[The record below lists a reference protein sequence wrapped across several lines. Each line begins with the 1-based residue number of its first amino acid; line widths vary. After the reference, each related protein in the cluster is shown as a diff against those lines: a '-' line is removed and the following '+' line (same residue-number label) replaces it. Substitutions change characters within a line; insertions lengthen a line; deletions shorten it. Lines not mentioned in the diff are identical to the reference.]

1 MLTRI
6 NFASNIIECVENL
19 FMSISAVSNRWL
31 NRLYKI
37 LALLLVLFAVLI
49 SAFRLF
55 LPYAHNYKQDFQDY
69 LNVNNDSNV
78 TIGSLAMGWEGAG
91 PSLIVEKV
99 NVLDTKSA
107 HVFVAKMELTVDFWR
122 SLQHRKLITKD
133 ISLFGAQVFFDK
145 RLLETK
151 ETSKQDSSL
160 IDNVSS
166 IFFQQIKRF
175 SLKNSKITVRDESQ
189 TRTFLVDQLSWLNDG
204 SRHRAA
210 GSMLIDGLTSNNIKF
225 NLDASGQDI
234 RDLTGQLY
242 FEANKLNITPWLD
255 TIFAIED
262 DKTHSSVNFS
272 AWYTLNKGEASKLQ
286 VELNNNEVSWLYQ
299 DEIHSLRL
307 DKGNI
312 LIENFDDALQRR
324 VTTTPLQLYTN
335 NHAWQPLT
343 VNTKRTKNGL
353 LTHISSLE
361 LFGIADLYPLFS
373 GHIESEALFD
383 GLAPVGQ
390 ISDVYLL
397 KTIDDFQALASFSEL
412 TSSFSQ
418 GIPGIENVSGELSF
432 ADKHLSIDLL
442 AENGQLDFNKHF
454 LYPIPYESISSKVD
468 VDFSTADLSVKIK
481 DLEVVSSQ
489 IHATADI
496 EITGSENSTPAMALL
511 ANVHRGDV
519 NFADYF
525 YPHLLMGQDLVDYL
539 KAAIIEGE
547 VEQAQVLFN
556 GPLANFP
563 FHDNSGIFVVDAEL
577 IKSKFQFDPSWPVIN
592 DFSANLNFTNN
603 SMLITGRGG
612 SLSGIDVTGV
622 EVAIDDLDNQQIL
635 TVDANFKDTLPE
647 AVSNLMDNSPM
658 ESTVGETLNQL
669 RVSNNIS
676 GSFALNL
683 PLNDLD
689 SVVASGKVN
698 FNNNQVALQTPAMN
712 FTEVNGELSFKNDVI
727 NTRDLA
733 LNWRKMPMELVVKAN
748 DTDNDYYQTLINLQA
763 KWPELTWKKEL
774 PQLLEK
780 YAYGQLD
787 WQGDLTLKMHHKGG
801 VSYEL
806 MMNSTFDDLA
816 FELPVP
822 YKKNLGEALNVSV
835 NVSGQNDYSELNA
848 QVGEEL
854 YFYGELD
861 HEKTQFSKAHL
872 VLGKEEL
879 LLPTKGFH
887 ITTKLATASLTQWQ
901 SLVLDILDSIEQGS
915 ADSSS
920 DSVAII
926 TAPERIRGTVKELD
940 ILGQTLTDTSFNLV
954 DEQQWWLL
962 DLNAKEART
971 KVKFYPDW
979 HQQGVEIDADF
990 IHLTVADE
998 LENENEN
1005 ESELLTEQ
1013 IKQTLSEDRSNN
1025 DILFANIPPIR
1036 AKCASC
1042 SLGRLDF
1049 GEVDFSI
1056 ERIAEDTLK
1065 LKQFTAKRNKTNA
1078 SLNATWVHNQKTS
1091 HTTIIGEL
1099 AAKDIEQEVIKL
1111 GYPSSIKD
1119 SGIKLK
1125 YNLDWQS
1132 SPFDFDLAQLNG
1144 EVNASISDGVVDVD
1158 DKGARY
1164 LSIFSLSSL
1173 ARKLKLDFRDMFSD
1187 GMFYE
1192 SIKGD
1197 FHLENGVIY
1206 TNNTRM
1212 KGGAGNLSVKGN
1224 TDLSKQILDY
1234 SMSYKP
1240 NVTSSLPALAWVAT
1254 LNPVAIIAGLAL
1266 DGVITS
1272 KVISE
1277 LKFEVTGTMQE
1288 PVYKQVDRKTQNI
1301 RVGRTT
1307 PPEIIDESVS
1317 AEEQDGQSTE
1327 DNNAIKDHKTTDNID
1342 G

>member
-1 MLTRI
+1 M
-6 NFASNIIECVENL
+6 
-19 FMSISAVSNRWL
+19 
-31 NRLYKI
+31 
-37 LALLLVLFAVLI
+37 LVLFAVLI

-69 LNVNNDSNV
+69 LNESNDSNV

-99 NVLDTKSA
+99 NVLDTETA
-107 HVFVAKMELTVDFWR
+107 HVFVAKMEFTVDFWR
-122 SLQHRKLITKD
+122 SLQHQKLITKD
-133 ISLFGAQVFFDK
+133 ISLVGAQVFFDK
-145 RLLETK
+145 RLLETE

-175 SLKNSKITVRDESQ
+175 SLKSSKITVRGESQ
-189 TRTFLVDQLSWLNDG
+189 TRTFLVDQLSWLNNG
-204 SRHRAA
+204 NHHRAS

-225 NLDASGQDI
+225 NLDASGEDI

-272 AWYTLNKGEASKLQ
+272 AWYTLNKGEASQLQ
-286 VELNNNEVSWLYQ
+286 IALNNNEVSWLYQ
-299 DEIHSLRL
+299 DELHSLRL

-312 LIENFDDALQRR
+312 LIENFDNRLQRT

-343 VNTKRTKNGL
+343 VNTQRTENGL

-373 GHIESEALFD
+373 GHIESQSLLD

-397 KTIDDFQALASFSEL
+397 KTNDEFKALASFSEV

-432 ADKHLSIDLL
+432 ADQHLTIKLL
-442 AENGQLDFNKHF
+442 AENGELDFNKHF
-454 LYPIPYESISSKVD
+454 LYPIPYQSIASQVD
-468 VDFSTADLSVKIK
+468 VDFSSSDLSVNVKN
-481 DLEVVSSQ
+481 LEVISEQ
-489 IHATADI
+489 LHATADI
-496 EITGSENSTPAMALL
+496 EVTTSENSTPAMALL
-511 ANVHRGDV
+511 ANIHRGDAKM
-519 NFADYF
+519 ADYF

-539 KAAIIEGE
+539 KAAIIDGE

-577 IKSKFQFDPSWPVIN
+577 INSKFQFDPSWPVIN

-603 SMLITGRGG
+603 GMLITGRGG
-612 SLSGIDVTGV
+612 SLSGIDVAGV
-622 EVAIDDLDNQQIL
+622 EVAIDDLEGQQIL

-647 AVSNLMDNSPM
+647 AVSNLMNNSPM
-658 ESTVGETLNQL
+658 ATTVGETLNQL
-669 RVSNNIS
+669 RVSKKIS

-683 PLNDLD
+683 PLNDID
-689 SVVASGKVN
+689 SVIASGIVN
-698 FNNNQVALQTPAMN
+698 FNNNGVALQTPAMN
-712 FTEVNGELSFKNDVI
+712 FTEVSGELTFKNDVI
-727 NTRDLA
+727 NTKNLT
-733 LNWRKMPMELVVKAN
+733 LNWREMPMELVVKAN
-748 DTDNDYYQTLINLQA
+748 DTDNDYFQTLINLQA
-763 KWPELTWKKEL
+763 KWPELSWKKEL

-780 YAYGQLD
+780 YAHGQLD
-787 WQGDLTLKMHHKGG
+787 WQGDLALKMHHNGG

-806 MMNSTFDDLA
+806 MMNSTFENLA

-822 YKKNLGEALNVSV
+822 YKKGLDEALNVSV
-835 NVSGQNDYSELNA
+835 NVTGQDDYSELNA
-848 QVGEEL
+848 QVGNEL

-872 VLGKEEL
+872 LLGNEEL

-887 ITTKLATASLTQWQ
+887 ITTNLATASLTQWQ
-901 SLVLDILDSIEQGS
+901 SLVLDILDSIEQSS
-915 ADSSS
+915 ADSPS

-926 TAPERIRGTVKELD
+926 TAPERIRGSVEELD
-940 ILGQTLTDTSFNLV
+940 ILGQTLTDVSFNLV
-954 DEQQWWLL
+954 DKQQWWLL
-962 DLNAKEART
+962 DLNAKEARS
-971 KVKFYPDW
+971 KIKFYPDW
-979 HQQGVEIDADF
+979 HEQGIDIDADF
-990 IHLTVADE
+990 IHLPVAEDV
-998 LENENEN
+998 LN
-1005 ESELLTEQ
+1005 ESDLVTEHVM
-1013 IKQTLSEDRSNN
+1013 KSLPEKSLNN

-1056 ERIAEDTLK
+1056 ERISEDTLK
-1065 LKQFTAKRNKTNA
+1065 LKKFTAKRGKTNL
-1078 SLNATWVHNQKTS
+1078 SFDATWQHNQKISQTK
-1091 HTTIIGEL
+1091 IVGKL
-1099 AAKDIEQEVIKL
+1099 KAKDVEQEIEKL
-1111 GYPSSIKD
+1111 GYPSTIKD
-1119 SGIKLK
+1119 SELK
-1125 YNLDWQS
+1125 MNYALDWKGG
-1132 SPFDFDLAQLNG
+1132 PIDFKLENFNG
-1144 EVNASISDGVVDVD
+1144 TFTSEFSDGFLAEVPDA
-1158 DKGARY
+1158 ARA
-1164 LSIFSLSSL
+1164 FSLLSL
-1173 ARKLKLDFRDMFSD
+1173 QSLVRKLKLDFRDIFSD
-1187 GMFYE
+1187 GMFYD

-1197 FHLENGVIY
+1197 FQVKSGVIY
-1206 TNNTRM
+1206 TDNTFM
-1212 KGGAGNLSVKGN
+1212 KGAAGDLSIKGN
-1224 TDLSKQILDY
+1224 TDLTSKVLDY
-1234 SMSYKP
+1234 KMSYKP
-1240 NVTSSLPALAWVAT
+1240 NLTSSLPAIAWIAT
-1254 LNPVAIIAGLAL
+1254 LNPLAFIGAIAL

-1272 KVISE
+1272 KVVSE
-1277 LKFEVTGTMQE
+1277 FKIEVTGPMAE
-1288 PVYKQVDRKTQNI
+1288 PVINFVDKKTQNI
-1301 RVGRTT
+1301 KVGRTT
-1307 PPEIIDESVS
+1307 PPEVIKDLPTKNNDPNERP
-1317 AEEQDGQSTE
+1317 
-1327 DNNAIKDHKTTDNID
+1327 DNTDHGIKDHKGINID

>member
-1 MLTRI
+1 
-6 NFASNIIECVENL
+6 
-19 FMSISAVSNRWL
+19 MSISAVSNRWL

-37 LALLLVLFAVLI
+37 LAILLVLFAVLI

-55 LPYAHNYKQDFQDY
+55 LPYAHNYKQDFQNY
-69 LNVNNDSNV
+69 LNESNDSNV
-78 TIGSLAMGWEGAG
+78 TIGSLSMGWEGAG
-91 PSLIVEKV
+91 PSLIVENV
-99 NVLDTKSA
+99 NVLDTESA
-107 HVFVAKMELTVDFWR
+107 HVFVKKMELTVNFWR
-122 SLQHRKLITKD
+122 SLQYQKLITKD
-133 ISLFGAQVFFDK
+133 ISLVGAQVFFDK
-145 RLLETK
+145 RLLNTN
-151 ETSKQDSSL
+151 ETSNQDSNL

-175 SLKNSKITVRDESQ
+175 SLKNSKITVKSENQ
-189 TRTFLVDQLSWLNDG
+189 TRTFLVDQLSWLNNG
-204 SRHRAA
+204 NHHRAS

-262 DKTHSSVNFS
+262 DKTDSSVNFS

-286 VELNNNEVSWLYQ
+286 IALNSNEVSWFYQ
-299 DEIHSLRL
+299 DELHSLRL

-312 LIENFDDALQRR
+312 LIENFDDELQRT
-324 VTTTPLQLYTN
+324 VTTTPLQFYTN

-343 VNTKRTKNGL
+343 VNTKRTENGL

-361 LFGIADLYPLFS
+361 LVGIADLYPLFS

-397 KTIDDFQALASFSEL
+397 KTNDEFQALASFSQL

-432 ADKHLSIDLL
+432 ADNHLTIELL

-454 LYPIPYESISSKVD
+454 LYPIPYESIASKVD
-468 VDFSTADLSVKIK
+468 VDFSTSDLSVKIK
-481 DLEVVSSQ
+481 DIEVISSQ

-496 EITGSENSTPAMALL
+496 EITSSENTTPAMALL

-539 KAAIIEGE
+539 EASIIDGE

-622 EVAIDDLDNQQIL
+622 EVAIDDLENQQIL
-635 TVDANFKDTLPE
+635 TVDASFKDTKPI
-647 AVSNLMDNSPM
+647 VVGSLMNNSPM
-658 ESTVGETLNQL
+658 ASTVGETLNQL
-669 RVSNNIS
+669 QVSNNIS

-689 SVVASGKVN
+689 NVIASGKVN

-712 FTEVNGELSFKNDVI
+712 FTDVNGELTFKNDVI
-727 NTRDLA
+727 NTRGIT

-748 DTDNDYYQTLINLQA
+748 DTDNDYFQTLINLQA
-763 KWPELTWKKEL
+763 KWPEISWKKEL

-780 YAYGQLD
+780 YANGQLD

-822 YKKNLGEALNVSV
+822 YKKSLGEVLNVSV

-848 QVGEEL
+848 QVGNEL

-872 VLGKEEL
+872 LLGNEDL
-879 LLPTKGFH
+879 LLPSKGFH

-901 SLVLDILDSIEQGS
+901 SLVLDILDSIEQASEKS
-915 ADSSS
+915 AS

-926 TAPERIRGTVKELD
+926 TAPERIRGSVEELD
-940 ILGQTLTDTSFNLV
+940 ILGQTLTDVSFNLL
-954 DEQQWWLL
+954 DKQQWWLL

-979 HQQGVEIDADF
+979 HQQGVDIDADF
-990 IHLTVADE
+990 IHLTIPEEVV
-998 LENENEN
+998 N
-1005 ESELLTEQ
+1005 ESEPLTEQ
-1013 IKQTLSEDRSNN
+1013 VMQVLPEDTLHN

-1042 SLGRLDF
+1042 SYGKLDF
-1049 GEVDFSI
+1049 GAVDFTI
-1056 ERIAEDTLK
+1056 ERSEADTIK
-1065 LKQFTAKRNKTNA
+1065 LKKFTAKRGKTNV
-1078 SLNATWVHNQKTS
+1078 SLDGSWVHNQKSSSTK
-1091 HTTIIGEL
+1091 IIGQLET
-1099 AAKDIEQEVIKL
+1099 KDLEQEVIKL

-1119 SGIKLK
+1119 SGIKLT
-1125 YNLDWQS
+1125 YALNWQS
-1132 SPFDFDLAQLNG
+1132 SPFDFELAKLNG
-1144 EVNASISDGVVDVD
+1144 DVNASISDGVVDVD

-1197 FHLENGVIY
+1197 FHLEQGIIY
-1206 TNNTRM
+1206 TDNTKM

-1254 LNPVAIIAGLAL
+1254 LNPVAILAGLAL

-1301 RVGRTT
+1301 RVGRTI
-1307 PPEIIDESVS
+1307 PPEIIDESIS
-1317 AEEQDGQSTE
+1317 IEEQDGQIIE
-1327 DNNAIKDHKTTDNID
+1327 DNNAIKDHKKMDNID

>member
-1 MLTRI
+1 VLTRI
-6 NFASNIIECVENL
+6 NFVSNIIECVVNL

-37 LALLLVLFAVLI
+37 LAILLVLFAVLI

-69 LNVNNDSNV
+69 LNESNDSNV

-99 NVLDTKSA
+99 NVLDTETA
-107 HVFVAKMELTVDFWR
+107 HVFVAKMEFTVDFWR
-122 SLQHRKLITKD
+122 SLQHQKLITKD
-133 ISLFGAQVFFDK
+133 ISLVGAQVFFDK
-145 RLLETK
+145 RLLETN

-166 IFFQQIKRF
+166 IFFKQIKRF
-175 SLKNSKITVRDESQ
+175 SLKSSKITVRDESQ
-189 TRTFLVDQLSWLNDG
+189 TRTFLVDQLSWLNNG
-204 SRHRAA
+204 NNHRAS

-225 NLDASGQDI
+225 NLDASGEDI

-272 AWYTLNKGEASKLQ
+272 AWYTLNKGEASQLQ
-286 VELNNNEVSWLYQ
+286 IALNNNEVSWLYQ
-299 DEIHSLRL
+299 DELHSLRL

-312 LIENFDDALQRR
+312 LIENFDNRLQRT

-343 VNTKRTKNGL
+343 VNTQRTENGL

-373 GHIESEALFD
+373 GHIESQSLLD

-390 ISDVYLL
+390 VSDVYLL
-397 KTIDDFQALASFSEL
+397 KTNDEFKALASFSEV

-432 ADKHLSIDLL
+432 AEQNLTIKLL
-442 AENGQLDFNKHF
+442 AENGELDFNKHF
-454 LYPIPYESISSKVD
+454 LYPIPYQSIASQVD
-468 VDFSTADLSVKIK
+468 VDFSSSDLSVKVK
-481 DLEVVSSQ
+481 NLEVTSEQ
-489 IHATADI
+489 LHATADI
-496 EITGSENSTPAMALL
+496 EITASENSTPAMALL
-511 ANVHRGDV
+511 ANIYRGDAKM
-519 NFADYF
+519 ADYF

-577 IKSKFQFDPSWPVIN
+577 KNSKFQFDPSWPVIN

-612 SLSGIDVTGV
+612 SLSGIDVAGV
-622 EVAIDDLDNQQIL
+622 AVAIDDLEGQQIL

-647 AVSNLMDNSPM
+647 TVSNLMNSSPM
-658 ESTVGETLNQL
+658 ATTVGETLNQL
-669 RVSNNIS
+669 RVSKNIS

-689 SVVASGKVN
+689 SVIASGRVN
-698 FNNNQVALQTPAMN
+698 FNNNDVTLQTPAMN
-712 FTEVNGELSFKNDVI
+712 FKEVNGELTFKNDVI
-727 NTRDLA
+727 NTKNLT
-733 LNWRKMPMELVVKAN
+733 LNWREMPMELVVKAN
-748 DTDNDYYQTLINLQA
+748 DTDNDYFQTLINLQA
-763 KWPELTWKKEL
+763 KWPELSWKKEL

-780 YAYGQLD
+780 YAHGRLD
-787 WQGDLTLKMHHKGG
+787 WRGDLTLKMHHKGG
-801 VSYEL
+801 VSYDL

-822 YKKNLGEALNVSV
+822 YKKSLGEALTVSV

-848 QVGEEL
+848 QVGDEL

-872 VLGKEEL
+872 LLGNEEL

-901 SLVLDILDSIEQGS
+901 SLVLDILDSVEQSS
-915 ADSSS
+915 ADSPS

-926 TAPERIRGTVKELD
+926 TAPERIRGSVKEFD
-940 ILGQTLTDTSFNLV
+940 ILGQTLTDVSFNLV
-954 DEQQWWLL
+954 DKQQWWLL

-971 KVKFYPDW
+971 KAKFYPDW
-979 HQQGVEIDADF
+979 HQQGIDIDADF
-990 IHLTVADE
+990 IHLTLADE
-998 LENENEN
+998 VDNKSIIEQALQ
-1005 ESELLTEQ
+1005 ELP
-1013 IKQTLSEDRSNN
+1013 EDRLSD

-1036 AKCASC
+1036 AKCTSC
-1042 SLGRLDF
+1042 SIGRLDF

-1065 LKQFTAKRNKTNA
+1065 LKKFTAKRGKTNL
-1078 SLNATWVHNQKTS
+1078 SFDATWQHNQRIS
-1091 HTTIIGEL
+1091 HTAIIGQLETNDL
-1099 AAKDIEQEVIKL
+1099 EQEVIKL

-1125 YNLDWQS
+1125 YNFDWQA
-1132 SPFDFDLAQLNG
+1132 SPFNFGLEKLNG
-1144 EVNASISDGVVDVD
+1144 DANASISEGVVDAD
-1158 DKGARY
+1158 DLGARY

-1173 ARKLKLDFRDMFSD
+1173 ARKLKFDFRDIFSE

-1197 FHLENGVIY
+1197 FKLKKGVIY
-1206 TNNTRM
+1206 TDNTFM
-1212 KGGAGNLSVKGN
+1212 KGVAGDLSIKGN
-1224 TDLSKQILDY
+1224 TDLNTQILDY
-1234 SMSYKP
+1234 KMSLKP
-1240 NVTSSLPALAWVAT
+1240 NVSSSLPAIAWVMT
-1254 LNPVAIIAGLAL
+1254 LNPLAFIGALAL
-1266 DGVITS
+1266 DSVITS
-1272 KVISE
+1272 KVVTEFKI
-1277 LKFEVTGTMQE
+1277 EVTGPMAE
-1288 PVYKQVDRKTQNI
+1288 PITNIVDKKTQNI
-1301 RVGRTT
+1301 KVGRTT
-1307 PPEIIDESVS
+1307 PPEVIKELP
-1317 AEEQDGQSTE
+1317 TE
-1327 DNNAIKDHKTTDNID
+1327 NNDRSDNTDHGIKDHKGIDID

>member
-1 MLTRI
+1 
-6 NFASNIIECVENL
+6 
-19 FMSISAVSNRWL
+19 MSISAISNRWL

-37 LALLLVLFAVLI
+37 LAILLVIFAVLI
-49 SAFRLF
+49 SAFRLL
-55 LPYAHNYKQDFQDY
+55 LPYAHNYKQDFEDY
-69 LNVNNDSNV
+69 LNSTNESNV
-78 TIGSLAMGWEGAG
+78 TIGSLTMGWEGAG
-91 PSLIVEKV
+91 PSLIVEEV
-99 NVLDTKSA
+99 NVLDTESA
-107 HVFVAKMELTVDFWR
+107 HIFVAKMELTLDFWR
-122 SLQHRKLITKD
+122 SLQYQKLITKD
-133 ISLFGAQVFFDK
+133 ISLVGAQVFFDK
-145 RLLETK
+145 RLLVEK
-151 ETSKQDSSL
+151 EATEQDSSL
-160 IDNVSS
+160 IDNVSA

-175 SLKNSKITVRDESQ
+175 SLNNSKITVRTENQ
-189 TRTFLVDQLSWLNDG
+189 TRAFLVDQLSWFNNANH
-204 SRHRAA
+204 HRAS
-210 GSMLIDGLTSNNIKF
+210 GTMLIDGLTSNNIKF

-272 AWYTLNKGEASKLQ
+272 AWYTLNKGEASQLQ
-286 VELNNNEVSWLYQ
+286 IELNDNEVSWLYQ
-299 DEIHSLRL
+299 EELHSLRL
-307 DKGNI
+307 DKGSI
-312 LIENFDDALQRR
+312 LIDNFDDALQRT
-324 VTTTPLQLYTN
+324 VTTTPLQFYTN

-343 VNTKRTKNGL
+343 INTKRTKKGL
-353 LTHISSLE
+353 ITHISSLE

-373 GHIESEALFD
+373 GHLESEALFD

-390 ISDVYLL
+390 ISDVYVL
-397 KTIDDFQALASFSEL
+397 KTVDEFQALASFSEL

-432 ADKHLSIDLL
+432 AQEHLTIELL
-442 AENGQLDFNKHF
+442 AENGELDFNKHF
-454 LYPIPYESISSKVD
+454 LYPIPYQSISSNID
-468 VDFSTADLSVKIK
+468 VDFSTSDLSVKIK
-481 DLEVVSSQ
+481 ELEVTSSQ
-489 IHATADI
+489 LHATASI
-496 EITGSENSTPAMALL
+496 EITAIEDNDPNMALL

-525 YPHLLMGQDLVDYL
+525 YPHLLMGQNLVDYL
-539 KAAIIEGE
+539 KDAIIDGE

-577 IKSKFQFDPSWPVIN
+577 KNSKFQFDPDWPVIN

-612 SLSGIDVTGV
+612 SLSGLDVKGV
-622 EVAIDDLDNQQIL
+622 EVAIDDLESQQIL
-635 TVDANFKDTLPE
+635 TVNANFVDTQPKS
-647 AVSNLMDNSPM
+647 VSELMNNSPM
-658 ESTVGETLNQL
+658 AETVGETLNQL
-669 RVSNNIS
+669 QVSNAIS
-676 GSFALNL
+676 GNFALNL

-689 SVVASGKVN
+689 NVVASGKIN
-698 FNNNQVALQTPAMN
+698 FNDNDVLLQTPTMS
-712 FTEVNGELSFKNDVI
+712 FTEVTGELTFKNDVI
-727 NTRDLA
+727 NTRGLT
-733 LNWRKMPMELVVKAN
+733 LNWRNMPMEVMVKAH
-748 DTDNDYYQTLINLQA
+748 DTQNEYFQTLINLQA
-763 KWPELTWKKEL
+763 KWPELSWKKEL

-787 WQGDLTLKMHHKGG
+787 WQGDLTLKMHHNGG

-806 MMNSTFDDLA
+806 MMNSTFDDLT

-822 YKKNLGEALNVSV
+822 YKKASGELLNVSV
-835 NVSGQNDYSELNA
+835 NIAGQEAYSEFNA
-848 QVGEEL
+848 QVGSEL
-854 YFYGELD
+854 HFYGELD

-872 VLGKEEL
+872 LLGQEDL
-879 LLPTKGFH
+879 LLPTQGFH
-887 ITTKLATASLTQWQ
+887 ITTNLATASLTQWQ
-901 SLVLDILDSIEQGS
+901 SLVLDILDSIEQPTEN
-915 ADSSS
+915 SSS
-920 DSVAII
+920 DSVALI
-926 TAPERIRGTVKELD
+926 TAPERIRGSVAELD
-940 ILGQTLTDTSFNLV
+940 ILGQTLTDVSFNLV
-954 DEQQWWLL
+954 DKQQWWLL

-990 IHLTVADE
+990 IHLTVAEE
-998 LENENEN
+998 LENE
-1005 ESELLTEQ
+1005 SQPAT
-1013 IKQTLSEDRSNN
+1013 KQVTQTSAEDDLSN
-1025 DILFANIPPIR
+1025 DSLFANIPPIR
-1036 AKCASC
+1036 AKCTSC

-1049 GEVDFSI
+1049 GEVNFSI
-1056 ERIAEDTLK
+1056 ERIAEDKLK
-1065 LKQFTAKRNKTNA
+1065 LKKFSAKRGKTN
-1078 SLNATWVHNQKTS
+1078 LNFDVTWQHNQKISQTAIS
-1091 HTTIIGEL
+1091 GRLETNDL
-1099 AAKDIEQEVIKL
+1099 EQEIIKL

-1125 YNLDWQS
+1125 YDLNWKF
-1132 SPFDFDLAQLNG
+1132 SPFDFDIAKLNG
-1144 EVNASISDGVVDVD
+1144 DVNVSISDGVVDVD

-1197 FHLENGVIY
+1197 FHLEQGVIY
-1206 TNNTRM
+1206 TDNTRM

-1254 LNPVAIIAGLAL
+1254 LNPVAILAGLAL

-1272 KVISE
+1272 TVISE
-1277 LKFEVTGTMQE
+1277 LKFEVTGTME
-1288 PVYKQVDRKTQNI
+1288 DPVYKQVDRKTQNI

-1307 PPEIIDESVS
+1307 PPEVIEESDTL
-1317 AEEQDGQSTE
+1317 EKEDGQLIE
-1327 DNNAIKDHKTTDNID
+1327 DNNAIKDHKTEDNID

>member
-1 MLTRI
+1 VI
-6 NFASNIIECVENL
+6 
-19 FMSISAVSNRWL
+19 
-31 NRLYKI
+31 
-37 LALLLVLFAVLI
+37 FAVLI
-49 SAFRLF
+49 SAFRLL
-55 LPYAHNYKQDFQDY
+55 LPYAHNYKQDFEDY
-69 LNVNNDSNV
+69 LNSTNESNV
-78 TIGSLAMGWEGAG
+78 TIGSLTMGWEGAG
-91 PSLIVEKV
+91 PSLIVEEV
-99 NVLDTKSA
+99 NVLDTESA
-107 HVFVAKMELTVDFWR
+107 HIFVAKMELTLDFWR
-122 SLQHRKLITKD
+122 SLQYQKLITKD
-133 ISLFGAQVFFDK
+133 ISLVGAQVFFDK
-145 RLLETK
+145 RLLVEK
-151 ETSKQDSSL
+151 EATEQDSSL
-160 IDNVSS
+160 IDNVSA

-175 SLKNSKITVRDESQ
+175 SLNNSKITVRTENQ
-189 TRTFLVDQLSWLNDG
+189 TRAFLVDQLSWFNNANH
-204 SRHRAA
+204 HRAS
-210 GSMLIDGLTSNNIKF
+210 GTMLIDGLTSNNIKF

-272 AWYTLNKGEASKLQ
+272 AWYTLNKGEASQLQ
-286 VELNNNEVSWLYQ
+286 IELNDNEVSWLYQ
-299 DEIHSLRL
+299 EELHSLRL
-307 DKGNI
+307 DKGSI
-312 LIENFDDALQRR
+312 LIDNFDDALQRT
-324 VTTTPLQLYTN
+324 VTTTPLQFYTN

-343 VNTKRTKNGL
+343 INTKRTKKGL
-353 LTHISSLE
+353 ITHISSLE

-373 GHIESEALFD
+373 GHLESEALFD

-390 ISDVYLL
+390 ISDVYVL
-397 KTIDDFQALASFSEL
+397 KTVDEFQALASFSEL

-432 ADKHLSIDLL
+432 AQEHLTIELL
-442 AENGQLDFNKHF
+442 AENGELDFNKHF
-454 LYPIPYESISSKVD
+454 LYPIPYQSISSNID
-468 VDFSTADLSVKIK
+468 VDFSTSDLSVKIK
-481 DLEVVSSQ
+481 ELEVTSSQ
-489 IHATADI
+489 LHATASI
-496 EITGSENSTPAMALL
+496 EITAIEDNDPNMALL

-525 YPHLLMGQDLVDYL
+525 YPHLLMGQNLVDYL
-539 KAAIIEGE
+539 KDAIIDGE

-577 IKSKFQFDPSWPVIN
+577 KNSKFQFDPDWPVIN

-612 SLSGIDVTGV
+612 SLSGLDVKGV
-622 EVAIDDLDNQQIL
+622 EVAIDDLEGQQIL
-635 TVDANFKDTLPE
+635 TVNANFVDTQPKS
-647 AVSNLMDNSPM
+647 VSELMNNSPM
-658 ESTVGETLNQL
+658 AETVGETLNQL
-669 RVSNNIS
+669 QVSNVIS
-676 GSFALNL
+676 GNFALNL

-689 SVVASGKVN
+689 NVVASGTIN
-698 FNNNQVALQTPAMN
+698 FNDNDVVLQTPAMS
-712 FTEVNGELSFKNDVI
+712 FTEVTGELTFKNDVI
-727 NTRDLA
+727 NTRGLT
-733 LNWRKMPMELVVKAN
+733 LNWRNMPMEIMVKAH
-748 DTDNDYYQTLINLQA
+748 DTQNEYFQTLINLQA
-763 KWPELTWKKEL
+763 KWPELSWKKEL

-787 WQGDLTLKMHHKGG
+787 WQGDLTLKMHHNGG

-806 MMNSTFDDLA
+806 MMNSTFDDLT

-822 YKKNLGEALNVSV
+822 YKKAAGELLNVSV
-835 NVSGQNDYSELNA
+835 NVAGQETYSEFNA
-848 QVGEEL
+848 QVGSEL
-854 YFYGELD
+854 HFYGELD

-872 VLGKEEL
+872 LLGQEDL
-879 LLPTKGFH
+879 LLPTQGFH
-887 ITTKLATASLTQWQ
+887 ITTNLATASLTQWQ
-901 SLVLDILDSIEQGS
+901 SLVLDILDSIEQPTEN
-915 ADSSS
+915 SSS
-920 DSVAII
+920 DSVALI
-926 TAPERIRGTVKELD
+926 TAPERIRGSVAELD
-940 ILGQTLTDTSFNLV
+940 ILGQTLTDVSFNLV
-954 DEQQWWLL
+954 DKQQWWLL

-990 IHLTVADE
+990 IHLTVAEE
-998 LENENEN
+998 LAN
-1005 ESELLTEQ
+1005 ESQPSTKQ
-1013 IKQTLSEDRSNN
+1013 VKQTSAEDALSN
-1025 DILFANIPPIR
+1025 DSLFANIPPIR
-1036 AKCASC
+1036 AKCTSC

-1049 GEVDFSI
+1049 GEVNFSI
-1056 ERIAEDTLK
+1056 ERIAEDKLK
-1065 LKQFTAKRNKTNA
+1065 LKKFSAKRGKTN
-1078 SLNATWVHNQKTS
+1078 LNFDVTWQHNQKISQTAI
-1091 HTTIIGEL
+1091 TGRLKTNDL
-1099 AAKDIEQEVIKL
+1099 EQEVIKL

-1119 SGIKLK
+1119 SGIKLNYDLNWK
-1125 YNLDWQS
+1125 L
-1132 SPFDFDLAQLNG
+1132 SPFDFDIAKLNG
-1144 EVNASISDGVVDVD
+1144 DVNVSISDGVVDVD

-1197 FHLENGVIY
+1197 FHLEQGVIY
-1206 TNNTRM
+1206 TDNTRM

-1254 LNPVAIIAGLAL
+1254 LNPVAILAGLAL

-1277 LKFEVTGTMQE
+1277 LKFEVTGTME
-1288 PVYKQVDRKTQNI
+1288 DPVYKQVDRKTQNI

-1307 PPEIIDESVS
+1307 PPEVIEESDIP
-1317 AEEQDGQSTE
+1317 EKEDGQLIE
-1327 DNNAIKDHKTTDNID
+1327 DNNAIKDHKTEDNID